1 MPKGRII
8 LLLQQLWMNGL
19 TALQIEL
26 RQAEE
31 EGKAISDAVRAEA
44 QTLEGAIVNDREAIA
59 RAEKLYAEIQTL
71 PQRKD
76 FPYREP
82 NGLEEIFSERP
93 EPVELPL
100 WTGGREEAFEK
111 IYGGWLGRSAG
122 CLLGQPVEGW
132 RSERITGLLRE
143 SGNYPIKSYISSE
156 LPLPLREKYDVVD
169 EGGAYGAKK
178 KGWINNVSCMPEDD
192 DTNYTVLALKL
203 VEDYGRDFTPS
214 DVGECWLSCL
224 PLLHTCTA
232 ERAAYINLCN
242 LRLPP
247 ESAVFCNP
255 YREWIGA
262 QIRGDLF
269 GYINPGNPEKA
280 AEMAW
285 RDASISHVKNGI
297 YGEMFASAMI
307 ASAFVLQDP
316 EKIVLAG
323 LGQIPKNCRLASGVR
338 QALEW
343 RRTGK
348 SLDESVALLRRDWD
362 ECNPHDW
369 CHTIPNAVL
378 VVLGLLYGE
387 MDFTKSIGIGTVFGF
402 DTDCNSATIGSILGV
417 ALGEKALPEEWKD
430 PLHDTMLSGVHGFG
444 RIAISE
450 LAHRSEA
457 LCQ

>member
-1 MPKGRII
+1 M
-8 LLLQQLWMNGL
+8 QQPWMNGL

-44 QTLEGAIVNDREAIA
+44 KALEGAIVNDREAIA
-59 RAEKLYAEIQTL
+59 RAERLYAEIQEL
-71 PQRKD
+71 PQRGD
-76 FPYREP
+76 FPYCEP
-82 NGLEEIFSERP
+82 NALEEIFGERP
-93 EPVELPL
+93 APVELPR
-100 WTGGREEAFEK
+100 WTGNREEAFEK

-156 LPLPLREKYDVVD
+156 LPLPLREKYDVTD
-169 EGGAYGAKK
+169 EGGAYGAKL
-178 KGWINNVSCMPEDD
+178 KGWINNVSYMPEDD
-192 DTNYTVLALKL
+192 DTNYTMLALKL
-203 VEDYGRDFTPS
+203 LEDYGPNFSPA
-214 DVGECWLSCL
+214 DVGECWLASL

-232 ERAAYINLCN
+232 ERVAYLNLCN

-269 GYINPGNPEKA
+269 GYINPGNPERA

-297 YGEMFASAMI
+297 YGEMFAAAMI
-307 ASAFVLQDP
+307 ASAFVLRDP

-323 LGQIPKNCRLASGVR
+323 LAQVPKNCRLAFSIR
-338 QALEW
+338 QALDW
-343 RRTGK
+343 RRAGK
-348 SLDESVALLRRDWD
+348 SLEESVALLRRDWD
-362 ECNPHDW
+362 EKDPHHW
-369 CHTIPNAVL
+369 CHTISNAML
-378 VVLGLLYGE
+378 VVFGLLYGE
-387 MDFTKSIGIGTVFGF
+387 LDFTKSIGIGTVFGF

-417 ALGEKALPEEWKD
+417 VLGEKALPKTWTD
-430 PLHDTMLSGVHGFG
+430 PLQDTILSGVHGFG
-444 RIAISE
+444 RISISE
-450 LAHRSEA
+450 LAHRTEA